1 MKRELPQDP
10 MLRDLVQMARNHQ
23 ISRRAALA
31 GVGGTAAALTL
42 ASCAPA
48 DEGQVAA
55 TDVSDSEKVLIWHNW
70 PAYMDEDDDGN
81 YPTLERFQAES
92 GISVDYRIE
101 IDDNDTWYAKV
112 KDQLELGADIGADV
126 ACPTGWMASRLH
138 NLGYL
143 QTYDNANMP
152 NKVAN
157 IAPSYLGS
165 AEDPDRIYSIPWQAG
180 FAGIGYNKQ
189 AYKDATGKDAPGS
202 MADLWAAELKGR
214 VGLLSEMRD
223 TVGLVLLSQGI
234 DITSSSSLS
243 EDAFMA
249 ALDAIKE
256 QIDAGQIYN
265 VRGNSYL
272 DDLATGNIIASTAW
286 SGDITVINYEAGT
299 DDDPEPFGFI
309 FPDSGATLWAD
320 VFVTSNGATH
330 KRNVEELINFYYDP
344 ANAAELALWVNY
356 ITPVVGA
363 QDAAAEV
370 DEELAENQ
378 LIFPNADTLSRSKAF
393 RSLTGQEEQRFA
405 SAWQN
410 LLLGA

>member
-55 TDVSDSEKVLIWHNW
+55 TDVSDSEKVLVWHNW
-70 PAYMDEDDDGN
+70 PAYMDKDDDGN

-126 ACPTGWMASRLH
+126 ACPTGWMASRLQ

-189 AYKDATGKDAPGS
+189 AYRDATGKDAPGS
-202 MADLWAAELKGR
+202 LADLWAAELKGR

-223 TVGLVLLSQGI
+223 TVGLVLMSQGI
-234 DITSSSSLS
+234 DISSSSSLT

-309 FPDSGATLWAD
+309 FPESGATLWAD
-320 VFVTSNGATH
+320 VFVTPNGATH

-363 QDAAAEV
+363 QDVAAEE
-370 DEELAENQ
+370 DPELAENQ
-378 LIFPNADTLSRSKAF
+378 LIFPNADTLSKSQAF

>member
-81 YPTLERFQAES
+81 YPTLERFQAGS

-126 ACPTGWMASRLH
+126 ACPTGWMASRLQ

-223 TVGLVLLSQGI
+223 TVGLVLMSQGI

-320 VFVTSNGATH
+320 VFVTPNGATH

>member
-1 MKRELPQDP
+1 MKREMPQDP
-10 MLRDLVQMARNHQ
+10 SMRQLIQMARKHQ
-23 ISRRAALA
+23 ISRRTALA
-31 GVGGTAAALTL
+31 GFGGTAAALTL

-48 DEGQVAA
+48 EETLSPA
-55 TDVSDSEKVLIWHNW
+55 TDLSDSEPVLVWHNW

-81 YPTLERFQAES
+81 YPTLDRFQEQS
-92 GISVDYRIE
+92 GITVDYRLE

-112 KDQLELGADIGADV
+112 KDQLALGQDIGADI
-126 ACPTGWMASRLH
+126 ACPTGWMASRLQ
-138 NLGYL
+138 NLGYI
-143 QTYDNANMP
+143 QTFDNANMP

-157 IAPSYLGS
+157 LAPTYLGS
-165 AEDPDRIYSIPWQAG
+165 SDDPDRIYSIPWQAG

-189 AYKDATGKDAPGS
+189 AYREATGKDAPGS
-202 MADLWAAELKGR
+202 VADLWAAELRGR

-223 TVGLVLLSQGI
+223 SIGLVLMSQGI
-234 DITSSSSLS
+234 DITSASSLT

-249 ALDAIKE
+249 ALAVIEE
-256 QIDAGQIYN
+256 QIGLGQIYN

-272 DDLATGNIIASTAW
+272 DDLSTGNIIASTAW

-299 DDDPEPFGFI
+299 DDEPEPFGFI
-309 FPDSGATLWAD
+309 FPESGATLWAD
-320 VFVTSNGATH
+320 VFISPMGATH
-330 KRNVEELINFYYDP
+330 KKNAEKLINYYYDP
-344 ANAAELALWVNY
+344 VNAAELALWVNY

-363 QDAAAEV
+363 QDEAAKI
-370 DEELAENQ
+370 DPELAENQ
-378 LIFPNADTLSRSKAF
+378 LIFPNADTLSRTKAF

>member
-55 TDVSDSEKVLIWHNW
+55 TDVSDSEKVLVWHNW

-126 ACPTGWMASRLH
+126 ACPTGWMASRLQ

-223 TVGLVLLSQGI
+223 TVGLVLMSQGI

-309 FPDSGATLWAD
+309 FPESGATLWAD
-320 VFVTSNGATH
+320 VFVTPNGATH

-378 LIFPNADTLSRSKAF
+378 LLVPNADTLSRSKAF

>member
-126 ACPTGWMASRLH
+126 ACPTGWMASRLQ

-272 DDLATGNIIASTAW
+272 DDLTTGNIIASTAW

-320 VFVTSNGATH
+320 VFVTPNGATH

-344 ANAAELALWVNY
+344 ANAAALALWVNY